1 MSGAVSTAYLSP
13 SSGQF
18 VTLILADQL
27 FGVPVLEVR
36 DVLREQVITRV
47 PLASPEILGSLN
59 LRGRVVTAIDM
70 RRRLRLPAA
79 PPGSPQM
86 SVVFEREG
94 DLYALIV
101 DQVCEVLTLESGQF
115 ERNPITLT
123 PDRARYCTGLFR
135 LETSLMLVLDLD
147 RVLNLAWES

>member
-1 MSGAVSTAYLSP
+1 MTTSIQGSLG
-13 SSGQF
+13 GQF
-18 VTLILADQL
+18 VTLILADQV

-36 DVLREQVITRV
+36 DVLREQIITRV

-59 LRGRVVTAIDM
+59 LRGRVATAIDM
-70 RRRLRLPAA
+70 RRRLRMPPAA
-79 PPGSPQM
+79 PGSPQM
-86 SVVFEREG
+86 SIVFEREG

-115 ERNPITLT
+115 ERNPLTLT

-147 RVLNLAWES
+147 RVLTLAWES